1 MEWDLGSPG
10 ASMFIVTRKGM
21 VVRLPVRLGD
31 RVTKKDLYTGAHA
44 VRVLAN
50 TMPMF
55 DRLKVPR

>member
-1 MEWDLGSPG
+1 
-10 ASMFIVTRKGM
+10 MFIVTRKGM

>member
-1 MEWDLGSPG
+1 
-10 ASMFIVTRKGM
+10 MFIVTRKGM

-44 VRVLAN
+44 VGVLAN